1 MKMIRSSSSCVA
13 ANAQVIVM
21 CHVLPD
27 EDDPILA
34 DGGRARRA
42 YVATPERDQDLV
54 HRSPGRRTPKRSD
67 KRVSF
72 VESDDDDPLPP

>member
-1 MKMIRSSSSCVA
+1 MM
-13 ANAQVIVM
+13 VM

-34 DGGRARRA
+34 DGGRARRG

-54 HRSPGRRTPKRSD
+54 HKSPGRRAPKRSD
-67 KRVSF
+67 KRVSY
-72 VESDDDDPLPP
+72 VENDDDDPLPP